1 MLRNQFRKQTKNT
14 AKNLHLNYRALIV
27 NICTFLLDHF
37 TIWFFLKHLL
47 QDLDPPFCIQNS
59 GTDQERLPTA
69 STCMNL
75 LKLPDFRVKRKIFT
89 YNGGHNTNLTVVSI
103 KDASK

>member
-1 MLRNQFRKQTKNT
+1 M
-14 AKNLHLNYRALIV
+14 
-27 NICTFLLDHF
+27 
-37 TIWFFLKHLL
+37 KHLL

-75 LKLPDFRVKRKIFT
+75 LKLPDFRVKKNNIFT
-89 YNGGHNTNLTVVSI
+89 DREFIELEGQKKTFREEVKKPY
-103 KDASK
+103 A